1 MNHARSVSVVGFGRF
16 GKTLLRLFGGDFDIV
31 LFDTRPGAFAGMR
44 LGKNTRIARDVK
56 DIYTSDVIIYAVPI
70 SKFERVIA
78 SHKKFFRDHLLMD
91 TLSVKVHPHTVFKK
105 YLKGTNAQALLTHP
119 FFGPDSSKDGFTG
132 LPIVL
137 DSSLAGRKV
146 YSAWKQYFEKK
157 GLRVIE
163 MSSRDHDK
171 LAASSQGVT
180 HFIGRLLDELGF
192 GKTPI
197 DTLGAKY
204 LHIVKEQT
212 CNDTWQLFSDLQNYN
227 PFTGA
232 MRLRLGRAYE
242 KIYNRLLPR
251 RVRPTMTMFGIQ
263 GRRGSFNEEAL
274 HDYVKRYHIKK
285 FKIEYLYVTERV
297 LYRLHRGDIDY
308 GLFALHNSIG
318 GVVDESLRAMA
329 RYMFHI
335 VEEFAIPIRHFL
347 MKRKDVGIR
356 EITTI
361 MAHSQVLKQCVRTLR
376 TRYPYLVQKS
386 GTGDLLDTAAAARAL
401 SENKIPRATAI
412 LGPRSLA
419 DLYNLEVIA
428 ENLQDEKENVTSFL
442 LVKR

>member
-1 MNHARSVSVVGFGRF
+1 MKEIRSISIVGFGRF
-16 GKTLLRLFGGDFDIV
+16 GKTLLRLFEGDFDIV
-31 LFDTRPGAFAGMR
+31 LFDIRPEAFTGARF
-44 LGKNTRIARDVK
+44 GKNTRIARDVK
-56 DIYTSDVIIYAVPI
+56 DIYASDVVIYAVPI

-91 TLSVKVHPHTVFKK
+91 TLSVKVHAHTVFKK
-105 YLKGTNAQALLTHP
+105 YLKGTNVQALLTHP
-119 FFGPDSSKDGFTG
+119 FFGPDSSKDGFAG

-137 DSSLAGRKV
+137 DSSLAGKKV
-146 YSAWKQYFEKK
+146 YGAWKQYFEKK
-157 GLRVIE
+157 GLRVIQ

-180 HFIGRLLDELGF
+180 HFIGRLLDEFGF
-192 GKTPI
+192 EKTPI
-197 DTLGAKY
+197 DTFGARY

-227 PFTGA
+227 PFTRA
-232 MRLRLGRAYE
+232 MRLRLGRAHE

-251 RVRPTMTMFGIQ
+251 RVRPNLIVFGIQ
-263 GRRGSFNEEAL
+263 GGRGSFNEEAL
-274 HDYVKRYHIKK
+274 RDYVERHHIKK
-285 FKIEYLYVTERV
+285 FKIEYLCVTERV
-297 LYRLHRGDIDY
+297 LCRLHRGDIDY

-329 RYMFHI
+329 RYTFHT

-347 MKRKDVGIR
+347 MKRKDVGASK
-356 EITTI
+356 ITMI

-376 TRYPYLVQKS
+376 TRYPHLAQKS

-401 SENKIPRATAI
+401 SENKVPGTTAI

-419 DLYNLEVIA
+419 DLYDLEVIA